1 MKLKR
6 VTAGVL
12 TVLMLCSSTFP
23 VFADSPVIGPGIGS
37 SGSQNTGPGA
47 VGPGVPTEPSEPES
61 LPDIPGR
68 VDYFTEEVS
77 SPVVT
82 VVEKYSYEQMCQDIQ
97 NLSVRFGGKLQTHV
111 LGTSAD
117 GRNIYELVL
126 GNPNAERHVLIH
138 AGIHA
143 REYMTPLLVMKQLEY
158 GLEFYDRGSYDGQP
172 LSNILDHVAVHYVP
186 MVNPDGI
193 ALSQFG
199 IGAIR
204 SAQLRQTVQDCYAND
219 VANGRTSQPFE
230 TYLTYWKA
238 NARGVDLNANF
249 PAGREYL
256 TGALYTSYA
265 NYRGPEP
272 LSEPETQILAN
283 LTNSRGW
290 WATVSYHSMGEVIY
304 WDYTGNQQYEPSNG
318 LANLIAASTGYRLA
332 GSSGH
337 GGYKDWAQIKDN
349 AIASV
354 TVETGS
360 VACPLPLSQY
370 ERIWYQNKM
379 VWAAVAKYVMEY

>member
-1 MKLKR
+1 MKLKK

-12 TVLMLCSSTFP
+12 TAVMLCSSTFP
-23 VFADSPVIGPGIGS
+23 VLADSPVIGPGISGS
-37 SGSQNTGPGA
+37 SSQNTGPGA
-47 VGPGVPTEPSEPES
+47 IGPGVPVEPSEPVS

-68 VDYFTEEVS
+68 VDYFTEEVP

-97 NLSVRFGGKLQTHV
+97 NLSVRYGSKLQTHV

-117 GRNIYELVL
+117 GRNIYELVV

-143 REYMTPLLVMKQLEY
+143 REYMTSLLVMKQLEY

-204 SAQLRQTVQDCYAND
+204 TAQLRQTIQDCYAND

-230 TYLTYWKA
+230 TYLTLWKA

-290 WATVSYHSMGEVIY
+290 SATVSYHSMGEVIY
-304 WDYTGNQQYEPSNG
+304 WDYAGNQQYEPSNG
-318 LANLIAASTGYRLA
+318 LANLIAASTGYGLA

-354 TVETGS
+354 TVETGN

>member
-1 MKLKR
+1 MKLKKI
-6 VTAGVL
+6 TAGVL
-12 TVLMLCSSTFP
+12 TLLMLCSSTFP
-23 VFADSPVIGPGIGS
+23 VFAASPVIGPGIGP
-37 SGSQNTGPGA
+37 GSQISGPGA
-47 VGPGVPTEPSEPES
+47 VGPGAPAEPES

-77 SPVVT
+77 SPIVQ
-82 VVEKYSYEQMCQDIQ
+82 VVEKYSYEQMCRDIQ
-97 NLSVRFGGKLQTHV
+97 NLSSRYGSRMQTHV

-158 GLEFYDRGSYDGQP
+158 GLEFYDRGSYEGQP
-172 LSNILDHVAVHYVP
+172 LANILDRVAVHYVP

-199 IGAIR
+199 LGAIR
-204 SAQLRQTVQDCYAND
+204 SAQLQQTIQESYEND
-219 VANGRTSQPFE
+219 LANGRTSQPFDI
-230 TYLTYWKA
+230 YLMYWKA

-249 PAGREYL
+249 PAGWEYL
-256 TGALYTSYA
+256 SDRLYSYA
-265 NYRGPEP
+265 NNRGPEP

-283 LTNSRGW
+283 LTNARGW
-290 WATVSYHSMGEVIY
+290 SATVSYHSMGEVIY
-304 WDYTGNQQYEPSNG
+304 WDYDGNQQSEPSYG
-318 LANLIAASTGYRLA
+318 MANLIAASTGYRLA
-332 GSSGH
+332 ASSGH
-337 GGYKDWAQIKDN
+337 GGYKDWTQIKDN

-354 TVETGS
+354 TVETGN

>member
-1 MKLKR
+1 MKFKKI
-6 VTAGVL
+6 TAGVL
-12 TVLMLCSSTFP
+12 TVLILCSSTFP
-23 VFADSPVIGPGIGS
+23 AFADSPVIGPGLDG
-37 SGSQNTGPGA
+37 SGSRTTGPGA
-47 VGPGVPTEPSEPES
+47 VGPGLPAEEPVS

-68 VDYFTEEVS
+68 VDYFAEEVP
-77 SPVVT
+77 SPIVPVA
-82 VVEKYSYEQMCQDIQ
+82 EKYSYEQMCRDIQ
-97 NLSVRFGGKLQTHV
+97 NLSARYGGKMQTYV

-117 GRNIYELVL
+117 GRNIYELVV
-126 GNPNAERHVLIH
+126 GNLNAERHVLIH

-158 GLEFYDRGSYDGQP
+158 GLEFYDRGSYEGQP
-172 LSNILDHVAVHYVP
+172 LSGILEHVAVHYVP

-199 IGAIR
+199 LGAIR
-204 SAQLRQTVQDCYAND
+204 SAQLRQTIQNCYAND
-219 VANGRTSQPFE
+219 VANNRTSQPFE
-230 TYLTYWKA
+230 TYLTLWKA

-249 PAGREYL
+249 PAGRENL
-256 TGALYTSYA
+256 AGGLYTSYA
-265 NYRGPEP
+265 NYSGPEP

-290 WATVSYHSMGEVIY
+290 AATVSYHSMGEVIY
-304 WDYTGNQQYEPSNG
+304 WDYEGNQQYEPSNG

-337 GGYKDWAQIKDN
+337 GGYKDWTQTKDN

-354 TVETGS
+354 TVETGN